1 MLIRIVK
8 MGFDEANLDAFLSN
22 FETNKNKIRNIVKDE
37 NPKNKIII
45 TKLKDKE
52 LEKNCVLTPK
62 FKSNLT

>member
-1 MLIRIVK
+1 M
-8 MGFDEANLDAFLSN
+8 LSN
-22 FETNKNKIRNIVKDE
+22 QISRSTLVNKNKIRNIVKDE